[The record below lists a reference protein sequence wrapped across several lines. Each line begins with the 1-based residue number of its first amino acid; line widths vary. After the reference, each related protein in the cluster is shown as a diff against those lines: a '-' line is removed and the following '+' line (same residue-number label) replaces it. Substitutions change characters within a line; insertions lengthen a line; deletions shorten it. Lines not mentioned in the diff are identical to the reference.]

1 MNRKPSLF
9 VPVVCSSSRC
19 WCRRSLLEIE
29 CEDDGNEDT
38 SPSFFFVLV
47 FFETTTEGD
56 EDENH
61 HQKSIYRRKETG
73 ESKKKAQKQRSFL
86 FFSFVDLNRIEF
98 KERKECTKMRERK
111 EK

>member
-9 VPVVCSSSRC
+9 VFVVCSS
-19 WCRRSLLEIE
+19 CRRCCSLLEIE
-29 CEDDGNEDT
+29 LESDDT

-47 FFETTTEGD
+47 FFETTTTEGD